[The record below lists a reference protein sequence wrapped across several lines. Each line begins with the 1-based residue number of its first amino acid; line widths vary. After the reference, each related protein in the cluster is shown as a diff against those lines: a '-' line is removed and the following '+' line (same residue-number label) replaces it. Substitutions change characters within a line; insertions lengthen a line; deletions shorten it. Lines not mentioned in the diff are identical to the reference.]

1 MSWLTY
7 SIFVIVGW
15 GFWGFFSTLAS
26 RSIGSYE
33 AVVYA
38 TVGSVVVVLGMLF
51 FKGAPPI
58 THTGGVFSAFI
69 AGVFAT
75 LAALPYIA
83 ALSKGK
89 AAIVVPLVALYPI
102 VTLVLAFLFLGEAIT
117 LRQGIGVVLALL
129 AMVLLGR
136 A

>member
-38 TVGSVVVVLGMLF
+38 TVGSVFVVFVMLF
-51 FKGAPPI
+51 FKGVPLVS
-58 THTGGVFSAFI
+58 HTGGVLSAFI

-75 LAALPYIA
+75 LSALPYIA

-89 AAIVVPLVALYPI
+89 ATVVVPLVALYPI
-102 VTLVLAFLFLGEAIT
+102 ITLVLTFLFLGEAIT
-117 LRQGIGVVLALL
+117 LRQGVGIVLALL